1 MSLSTSRKVTA
12 KKVENEGRQL
22 PRGLFL
28 HNCAAGMMARP
39 PQTPQAGTG
48 KLRRLLGAF
57 LLAEAIVAE
66 SIAANLVWVNN
77 PWYNADDLGEV
88 AGYFLACFVV
98 PPCLGMLV
106 GGLLWGIARLLAPRP
121 VSPRWLAL
129 FIGAVSG
136 ILPYLIWFV
145 AATFFDIDT

>member
-48 KLRRLLGAF
+48 KLPRLLGAL
-57 LLAEAIVAE
+57 LLAVAIVAE
-66 SIAANLVWVNN
+66 SIAAILVWVNN
-77 PWYNADDLGEV
+77 PWYNGDDLGEV
-88 AGYFLACFVV
+88 AGYFLACFGV
-98 PPCLGMLV
+98 PACLGMLV
-106 GGLLWGIARLLAPRP
+106 GGLLWGIARWISPRP
-121 VSPRWLAL
+121 VLPRWLAL
-129 FIGAVSG
+129 LLGAASG
-136 ILPYLIWFV
+136 ILPYLICFV
-145 AATFFDIDT
+145 AITFFDIDT